1 MLQQQILCSAVCSP
15 QCQNGGHCLSHN
27 VCQCPP
33 NFRGPSCQYDVE
45 VCSPKRLQFNGAYNC
60 SGDNDHIGCV
70 LSCPNGV
77 EFDFPPHSK
86 YICTYE
92 RGYFEPTP
100 TPRCQFS
107 KTFHAFF
114 IAASIVVFLLAE
126 DMEIIDLGGTSKTF
140 YSAQDQS
147 MMSGQSSRK
156 KKVKQYIQ
164 HEAEEEDED
173 ESYEKIITQTKIKIK
188 KGKKSKGKGKGK
200 AYYEEE
206 EEMEDEYENMEIPG
220 IYSLYLSNDVNFK
233 IRTPKP
239 AICMTWN
246 GNKVKTFDG
255 LMYDSNLYCSHILV
269 QDYVDGSF
277 SVILRSCPFDADALL
292 CSNALEIF
300 LQDLRYTFDIDGRVF
315 LNALSN
321 RYANI

>member
-1 MLQQQILCSAVCSP
+1 M
-15 QCQNGGHCLSHN
+15 
-27 VCQCPP
+27 
-33 NFRGPSCQYDVE
+33 
-45 VCSPKRLQFNGAYNC
+45 
-60 SGDNDHIGCV
+60 
-70 LSCPNGV
+70 
-77 EFDFPPHSK
+77 
-86 YICTYE
+86 
-92 RGYFEPTP
+92 
-100 TPRCQFS
+100 
-107 KTFHAFF
+107 
-114 IAASIVVFLLAE
+114 
-126 DMEIIDLGGTSKTF
+126 GGTSKTF

-147 MMSGQSSRK
+147 MMSGHSSRK
-156 KKVKQYIQ
+156 KKVKQFIE

-206 EEMEDEYENMEIPG
+206 EESEDEYENMEIPG

-277 SVILRSCPFDADALL
+277 SVILRSCPFNAEIS

-300 LQDLRYTFDIDGRVF
+300 LQDLRYTFDIDGRF
-315 LNALSN
+315 
-321 RYANI
+321 

>member
-1 MLQQQILCSAVCSP
+1 MYYL
-15 QCQNGGHCLSHN
+15 
-27 VCQCPP
+27 
-33 NFRGPSCQYDVE
+33 
-45 VCSPKRLQFNGAYNC
+45 
-60 SGDNDHIGCV
+60 
-70 LSCPNGV
+70 
-77 EFDFPPHSK
+77 
-86 YICTYE
+86 
-92 RGYFEPTP
+92 
-100 TPRCQFS
+100 
-107 KTFHAFF
+107 F
-114 IAASIVVFLLAE
+114 ISAE

-147 MMSGQSSRK
+147 MMSGSHSSRK
-156 KKVKQYIQ
+156 KKVKKVIEQ
-164 HEAEEEDED
+164 EAEEEDED

-206 EEMEDEYENMEIPG
+206 EESEDDYENMEIPG
-220 IYSLYLSNDVNFK
+220 IYSLYLSSDVNFK

-277 SVILRSCPFDADALL
+277 SVILRSCPFDADIL
-292 CSNALEIF
+292 CSNGLEIF
-300 LQDLRYTFDIDGRVF
+300 LQDLRYTFDIEGKF
-315 LNALSN
+315 ILLIEMEIFILSQN
-321 RYANI
+321 DFR